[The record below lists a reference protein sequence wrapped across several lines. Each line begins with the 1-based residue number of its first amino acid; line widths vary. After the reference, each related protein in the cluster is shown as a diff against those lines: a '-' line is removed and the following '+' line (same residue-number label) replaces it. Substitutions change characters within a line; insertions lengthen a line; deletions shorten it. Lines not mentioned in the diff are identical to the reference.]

1 MGITISAK
9 PDAAP
14 LRLITTEHE
23 LRNAVS
29 TRPEGDIEGYE
40 FRFRLAL
47 SADAPAEASEP
58 WTPWYFIAAPHLEL
72 MLQQWIQYMQ
82 QDGHLALRALPPGA
96 PH

>member
-1 MGITISAK
+1 MGITISAR
-9 PDAAP
+9 PGATP
-14 LRLITTEHE
+14 SRLITTEHE

-29 TRPEGDIEGYE
+29 TRPEGDVEGYE

-47 SADAPAEASEP
+47 SADAPPGATEP
-58 WTPWYFIAAPHLEL
+58 WTSWFFIAAPHLEQ